1 MNKNAK
7 KTLRVL
13 SVATAATVM
22 VGGAALAVNADDI
35 RGHWAEKTLQEF
47 IDKGWVQG
55 DEGGIRPDSTIT
67 RAEMATVVD
76 SVKEYTDEAD
86 VSGYKDVAKTDWF
99 YKQVAKIVKANVMVG
114 VGNNKWEPQGN
125 VTREQAAVIMCKL
138 NEVEVD
144 TKSKPAEIRAQLT
157 KLGYTDADKVS
168 DWAAPYILAA
178 VKNGYMS
185 GYPDHTLRSGN
196 DITRAEAIVMLDNA
210 GIANDVT
217 YVQMNIPYADFYA
230 AEINNE
236 DAVDAVTSATNT
248 KSIKSDDGQLVGGT
262 YNDYDA
268 EAWAAG
274 TQKEVH
280 IKGVS
285 YPVAIKT
292 SDLKKLEEK
301 QSKQDDY
308 YFTVLDSTPAAYK
321 TVTVGKDGKL
331 SFGKAEGKTTKLEA
345 KTSLSTSTVWGDY
358 LLDVDTDVFG
368 TNNVYGVVVT
378 AEKDG
383 KTTDYGMRQE
393 ENIWRRTEI
402 AWSSGIRKTEPHGNT
417 LNYEHYVG
425 LMGSTIKSVTYYTAD
440 GAYTIDADLYVP
452 VKFTTD
458 NFAVENALIDSGS
471 TSVELKDFPKD
482 YQAEYKVTDAEGN
495 ELEGASIKNGKIS
508 WNGAAAAGK
517 YTLTV
522 SDKSGKYASF
532 STSFELQTEAVV
544 ATYDAENSKLVKAE
558 DATDEQFANYLS
570 NITSVTIGD
579 TTYNASGRGA
589 VKIIKEDGS
598 IDFDAT
604 YGKDKTPIFEA
615 GKEYNLEVA
624 ATGYKKNVTFKATA
638 PEAKIYVQMNIPYA
652 DFYAAEINNE
662 DAVDAVTSAT
672 NAKSTKNGDGD
683 LVGGTYNDYDA
694 AAWEA
699 GTQKEVHIKGVS
711 YPVAITP
718 SDLAKLTK
726 TDDKQADYY
735 YTELESAPAAYKTAT
750 VKDGK
755 ISFGEAQGKT
765 TKLEAKTELS
775 TSTAWGDYLL
785 EVDTDAFDSGNVY
798 GVVITAEKDGKTTDY
813 GMRQEE
819 NIWRKT
825 EIAWS
830 SGIKK
835 TEPHGNVLNYKN
847 YVGLMGS
854 TIKSVTYYTADGEYT
869 IDADHYVPV
878 KFTTDNFK
886 VENALADSGS
896 TSVELKDFPSDYQ
909 AEYKVTDAKGNEL
922 EGASVKDGK
931 LTWTGTPATG
941 KYTLAV
947 SDKSGKYASFST
959 TFELQTSA
967 MPAAY
972 QATDLRVVSADG
984 ASAEDLSSF
993 LSNVSTVMINGKD
1006 YAASGR
1012 GSVAV
1017 INSKGFI
1024 DLTTSPFTGMKAGD
1038 TYKISVKATGYANTL
1053 DFELKVPEKIYAYAS
1068 LSYNEYWANEGVYAA
1083 GNDSSSDV
1091 ADIRGEMDKGGY
1103 DAVSRATTN
1112 HGLHR
1117 GSFQQTAVI
1126 EATTADG
1133 QTVSMGVDHW
1143 AADNTKFYDANG
1155 TEYTVNRE
1163 TNPMS
1168 ISYKVRQGR
1177 ETVAVTASFKD
1188 YKINGI
1194 KYVPV
1199 AVDAVDYQDFCKN
1212 YAVVKNGQPVQGGY
1226 SEGKLSSYTGV
1237 ADVTAQTNGLKTAT
1251 KTDAGYT
1258 FSARKTGTGSGL
1270 LNQKQANDG
1279 TGVTTEVKTYSGN
1292 YGEFLRVDL
1301 NGDYGALG
1309 SAMQTVQWTY
1319 YGNDSE
1325 YKTPVA
1331 TYGTKFAADN
1341 WMHKSMGI
1349 QLGLTDSIRCQLP
1362 EGTDGTGY
1370 WSLTVYGLGTSDYT
1384 AQFQVTAENLPSTV
1398 AGITD
1403 EQKTELT
1410 NLIATAQELSA
1421 KNPSN
1426 KAALDEHI
1434 AEAQAMLNNAD
1445 ATEPEAAELITDL
1458 QGLIKAAQDELD
1470 KQSESKT
1477 VTKTVQVDPGENN
1490 EDFDAYDLIVDV
1502 TVKDGKVEA
1511 ISLNSANTYDSVKKN
1526 KTLSERA
1533 ANGLALTGKTAAE
1546 VDSVDIVSGATC
1558 SSKAIK
1564 EAAKAALSE

>member
-47 IDKGWVQG
+47 IDKGWIQG

-99 YKQVAKIVKANVMVG
+99 YKQVAKIVKADVMVG

-178 VKNGYMS
+178 VQNGYMS

-308 YFTVLDSTPAAYK
+308 YFTVLDSVPAAYK

-482 YQAEYKVTDAEGN
+482 YQAEYKVTDANGN
-495 ELEGASIKNGKIS
+495 ELEGASVKDGKIS
-508 WNGAAAAGK
+508 WKGTAATGK

-544 ATYDAENSKLVKAE
+544 ATYDAENGKLVKAE

-672 NAKSTKNGDGD
+672 NRKSTMNGDGE
-683 LVGGTYNDYDA
+683 LVGGTYNDYNEE
-694 AAWEA
+694 AWTA

-735 YTELESAPAAYKTAT
+735 YTELESAPATYKTAT

-765 TKLEAKTELS
+765 SKLEVTPELY

-785 EVDTDAFDSGNVY
+785 YIDTDVFDTGNVY
-798 GVVITAEKDGKTTDY
+798 GVVVTAEKDGKTTDY

-819 NIWRKT
+819 NIWGGT

-835 TEPHGNVLNYKN
+835 TEPHGNVLNYEH
-847 YVGLMGS
+847 YVDLMGS
-854 TIKSVTYYTADGEYT
+854 TIKSITYYTGDGEYT
-869 IDADHYVPV
+869 IDADLYVPY
-878 KFTTDNFK
+878 KFTTDNFA
-886 VENALADSGS
+886 VENALVNSGS
-896 TSVELKDFPSDYQ
+896 TAIEMKDFPSDYQ
-909 AEYKVTDAKGNEL
+909 TEYTVTDSDEKEV
-922 EGASVKDGK
+922 EGFSFKDGK
-931 LTWTGTPATG
+931 LTWTGTPAIG
-941 KYTLAV
+941 EYTLTV
-947 SDKSGKYASFST
+947 SDKSGKYASYST
-959 TFELQTSA
+959 TFELQTEA

-972 QATDLRVVSADG
+972 QADDLRLVNADG
-984 ASAEDLSSF
+984 VSDEDLSNF
-993 LSNVSTVMINGKD
+993 LSNVSSVTVNDKS
-1006 YAASGR
+1006 YNASGR
-1012 GSVAV
+1012 RSVKVVGS
-1017 INSKGFI
+1017 NGFI
-1024 DLTTSPFTGMKAGD
+1024 DLSTSPFTGMKAGD
-1038 TYKISVKATGYANTL
+1038 TYTISVKATGYANTL
-1053 DFELKVPEKIYAYAS
+1053 DFKLKVPEKIYTYAS

-1083 GNDSSSDV
+1083 GNASSSDE
-1091 ADIRGEMDKGGY
+1091 ADSRGELDKGGY

-1117 GSFQQTAVI
+1117 GSFQQAAVI
-1126 EATTADG
+1126 TATVTAG
-1133 QTVSMGVDHW
+1133 ETVGETVTYNVDHW
-1143 AADNTKFYDANG
+1143 SEDGTKFYEADG
-1155 TEYTVNRE
+1155 TEHDYSKGTITTTNWWGE
-1163 TNPMS
+1163 T
-1168 ISYKVRQGR
+1168 
-1177 ETVAVTASFKD
+1177 ETATLKN
-1188 YKINGI
+1188 YEITGI

-1199 AVDAVDYQDFCKN
+1199 VVDAADYQDFCKN
-1212 YAVVKNGQPVQGGY
+1212 YTVTKNGESVQGGY

-1237 ADVTAQTNGLKTAT
+1237 AYVNAATNGLKTAT

-1384 AQFQVTAENLPSTV
+1384 TQFQVTAENLPSTV

-1403 EQKTELT
+1403 AQKTELT

-1445 ATEPEAAELITDL
+1445 ATEPEAAELIADL

-1526 KTLSERA
+1526 KTLSEKA

-1546 VDSVDIVSGATC
+1546 VDGVDIVSGATC

>member
-1 MNKNAK
+1 MNNNAK

-13 SVATAATVM
+13 SVATAATMM
-22 VGGAALAVNADDI
+22 VGGAAFAVNADDI
-35 RGHWAEKTLQEF
+35 HGHWAEKTLQQF
-47 IDKGWVQG
+47 IDNGWIQG

-76 SVKEYTDEAD
+76 AVEEYTEEAD

-114 VGNNKWEPQGN
+114 VGDNKWAPQGN

-138 NEVEVD
+138 KDVSVD
-144 TKSKPAEIRAQLT
+144 TKANLADVRAQLT
-157 KLGYTDADKVS
+157 KLGYTDADAVS

-178 VKNGYMS
+178 VQNGYMS

-196 DITRAEAIVMLDNA
+196 DITRAEAIVMLDKA
-210 GIANDVT
+210 GVAEEYAYVT
-217 YVQMNIPYADFYA
+217 MNVPYDDFYK
-230 AEINNE
+230 AEGVTAVNG
-236 DAVDAVTSATNT
+236 VDAVTSATMRKSRMNT
-248 KSIKSDDGQLVGGT
+248 ADGLTAGTYYKTAEDEKSD
-262 YNDYDA
+262 A
-268 EAWAAG
+268 
-274 TQKEVH
+274 
-280 IKGVS
+280 IRGVVCTVR
-285 YPVAIKT
+285 VAK
-292 SDLKKLEEK
+292 SDLAKLNASLTEH
-301 QSKQDDY
+301 DDY
-308 YFTVLDSTPAAYK
+308 YYTTLNSVPENYK
-321 TVTVGKDGKL
+321 ELTIGKDGSY
-331 SFGKAEGKTTKLEA
+331 SFGKTTAAVDTETLKDTTVTF
-345 KTSLSTSTVWGDY
+345 KTSSKYGDY
-358 LLDVDTDVFG
+358 QMKFS
-368 TNNVYGVVVT
+368 TNVLEKIGRAYGATVT
-378 AEKDG
+378 
-383 KTTDYGMRQE
+383 TTDGTSYAMRSL
-393 ENIWRRTEI
+393 ENVWNGKSLEL
-402 AWSSGIRKTEPHGNT
+402 AWSVGFTTTSHGNP
-417 LNYEHYVG
+417 LVSDDYVSM
-425 LMGSTIKSVTYYTAD
+425 MGKTIKSVAFYTVD
-440 GAYTIDADLYVP
+440 GKIYSLDCEQYVP
-452 VKFTTD
+452 VKFATE
-458 NFAVENALIDSGS
+458 NFAVENALADSGS
-471 TSVELKDFPKD
+471 TSVEMKDFPKD
-482 YQAEYKVTDAEGN
+482 YEAEYKVTDAKGNAAEG
-495 ELEGASIKNGKIS
+495 LSVKDGKIS
-508 WNGAAAAGK
+508 WKGTAATGK

-522 SDKSGKYASF
+522 SDKSGKYASY
-532 STSFELQTEAVV
+532 STTFELQTDAVV
-544 ATYDAENSKLVKAE
+544 AAYDAENSKLVKTK

-570 NITSVTIGD
+570 NISSVTVGD
-579 TTYNASGRGA
+579 TTYNATGKGA
-589 VKIIKEDGS
+589 AKIIKDDGS

-624 ATGYKKNVTFKATA
+624 ATGYKNNISFKATA
-638 PEAKIYVQMNIPYA
+638 PEAKIYVKMNIPYA

-672 NAKSTKNGDGD
+672 NSKSIKNGDGE
-683 LVGGTYNDYDA
+683 LVGGTYNDYNADA
-694 AAWEA
+694 WAA
-699 GTQKEVHIKGVS
+699 GTQKKVNIKGVS

-718 SDLAKLTK
+718 SELAQLTK

-785 EVDTDAFDSGNVY
+785 DVDTDAFGTNNVY
-798 GVVITAEKDGKTTDY
+798 GVVISAEKDGETTTY

-819 NIWRKT
+819 NIWRRT

-835 TEPHGNVLNYKN
+835 TEPHGNVLNYEH

-869 IDADHYVPV
+869 IDADLYVPV

-896 TSVELKDFPSDYQ
+896 TSVEMKDFPSDYQ

-931 LTWTGTPATG
+931 ISWTGTPATG
-941 KYTLAV
+941 KYTLTV

-972 QATDLRVVSADG
+972 QASNLRVVGADG
-984 ASAEDLSSF
+984 ASAEELSGF
-993 LSNVSTVMINGKD
+993 LSNVSTVTINGKN

-1038 TYKISVKATGYANTL
+1038 IYKISVKATGYAKTL
-1053 DFELKVPEKIYAYAS
+1053 DFELTVPDKIYAYAN
-1068 LSYNEYWANEGVYAA
+1068 LTYNEYWANEGVYAA
-1083 GNDSSSDV
+1083 GNDSSSEE
-1091 ADIRGEMDKGGY
+1091 ADAKGELDKGGF

-1143 AADNTKFYDANG
+1143 SEDNTKFYDANG
-1155 TEYTVNRE
+1155 TEYTVDR
-1163 TNPMS
+1163 TAKPMS
-1168 ISYKVRQGR
+1168 ISYKTRQGR
-1177 ETVAVTASFKD
+1177 ENVTVTASFKD
-1188 YKINGI
+1188 YKITGI

-1199 AVDAVDYQDFCKN
+1199 AVDAADYQDFCKK
-1212 YAVVKNGQPVQGGY
+1212 YTVVKNGQSVQGGY
-1226 SEGKLSSYTGV
+1226 GEQNLKAYTGV
-1237 ADVTAQTNGLKTAT
+1237 AAVDAATNGLKTVS
-1251 KTDAGYT
+1251 KSGDAYT
-1258 FSARKTGTGSGL
+1258 FSARQTGTGSGL
-1270 LNQKQANDG
+1270 LDQEQANDG
-1279 TGVTTEVKTYSGN
+1279 TGVTTEVKKYSGN

-1301 NGDYGALG
+1301 NGTYGALG
-1309 SAMQTVQWTY
+1309 AAMQTVKWTY
-1319 YGNDSE
+1319 YGSDST
-1325 YKTPVA
+1325 YTTPVA

-1349 QLGLTDSIRCQLP
+1349 QLGLTDSVRCQLP

-1370 WSLTVYGLGTSDYT
+1370 WALTVYGLGTSDYT
-1384 AQFQVTAENLPSTV
+1384 TQFQVTAENLPSTV

-1445 ATEPEAAELITDL
+1445 ATQPEAAELIADL
-1458 QGLIKAAQDELD
+1458 QGLIKTAQDELAAQPTE
-1470 KQSESKT
+1470 KTVAKT
-1477 VTKTVQVDPGENN
+1477 VTVNPDAD
-1490 EDFDAYDLIVDV
+1490 EDFNAYSLIVDV
-1502 TVKDGKVEA
+1502 TVKDGKVQSVA
-1511 ISLNSANTYDSVKKN
+1511 LNKDCTIKKSNKPYSEDAFNGMNTK
-1526 KTLSERA
+1526 
-1533 ANGLALTGKTAAE
+1533 LAGKSAAE
-1546 VDSVDIVSGATC
+1546 IDGADIVSGATC
-1558 SSKAIK
+1558 SSNAIK

>member
-47 IDKGWVQG
+47 IDKGWIQG

-482 YQAEYKVTDAEGN
+482 YDAEYKVTDANGN
-495 ELEGASIKNGKIS
+495 ELEGASVKDGKIS
-508 WNGAAAAGK
+508 WKGTAATGK

-544 ATYDAENSKLVKAE
+544 ATYDAENGKLVKAE

-672 NAKSTKNGDGD
+672 NTKSIKNGDGE
-683 LVGGTYNDYDA
+683 LVGGTYNDYNADA
-694 AAWEA
+694 WTA

-765 TKLEAKTELS
+765 TKLEAKTSLS
-775 TSTAWGDYLL
+775 TSTVWGDYLL
-785 EVDTDAFDSGNVY
+785 DVDTDVFGTNNVY
-798 GVVITAEKDGKTTDY
+798 GVVVTAEKDGKTTDY

-819 NIWRKT
+819 NIWRRT

-830 SGIKK
+830 SGIRK
-835 TEPHGNVLNYKN
+835 TEPHGNTLNYEH

-854 TIKSVTYYTADGEYT
+854 TIKSVTYYTADGAYT
-869 IDADHYVPV
+869 IDADLYVPV
-878 KFTTDNFK
+878 KFTTDNF
-886 VENALADSGS
+886 VAENALVNSGS
-896 TSVELKDFPSDYQ
+896 TAVEMKDFPSDYQ
-909 AEYKVTDAKGNEL
+909 AEYTVTDSDAKEV
-922 EGASVKDGK
+922 EGFSFKDGK

-941 KYTLAV
+941 KYTLTV
-947 SDKSGKYASFST
+947 SDKSGKYASYST
-959 TFELQTSA
+959 TFELQTEA
-967 MPAAY
+967 MPAVY
-972 QATDLRVVSADG
+972 QADDLRLVNADG
-984 ASAEDLSSF
+984 VSDEDLSNF
-993 LSNVSTVMINGKD
+993 LSNVSSVTVND
-1006 YAASGR
+1006 NSYNTSGR
-1012 GSVAV
+1012 GSVKV
-1017 INSKGFI
+1017 IGSNGFI
-1024 DLTTSPFTGMKAGD
+1024 DLSTSPFTGMKAGD

-1083 GNDSSSDV
+1083 GNASSSDE
-1091 ADIRGEMDKGGY
+1091 ADSRGELDKGGY

-1117 GSFQQTAVI
+1117 GSFQQAAVI
-1126 EATTADG
+1126 TATVTAG
-1133 QTVSMGVDHW
+1133 ETVGETVTYNVDHW
-1143 AADNTKFYDANG
+1143 SEDGTKFYEANG
-1155 TEYTVNRE
+1155 TAHDYSKGTITT
-1163 TNPMS
+1163 TNWW
-1168 ISYKVRQGR
+1168 G
-1177 ETVAVTASFKD
+1177 ETVTATLKS
-1188 YKINGI
+1188 YEITGI

-1199 AVDAVDYQDFCKN
+1199 AVDAADYQDFCKN
-1212 YAVVKNGQPVQGGY
+1212 YTVVKNGQSVQGGY
-1226 SEGKLSSYTGV
+1226 GEQNLKAYTGV
-1237 ADVTAQTNGLKTAT
+1237 AYVNAATNGLKTAT

-1270 LNQKQANDG
+1270 LNQEQANDG

-1384 AQFQVTAENLPSTV
+1384 TQFQVTAENLPSTV

-1445 ATEPEAAELITDL
+1445 ATEPEAAELIADL
-1458 QGLIKAAQDELD
+1458 QGLIKAAQDELN
-1470 KQSESKT
+1470 KQPESKT
-1477 VTKTVQVDPGENN
+1477 VTETVKVNPDAD

-1511 ISLNSANTYDSVKKN
+1511 ISLNSANTYDGVKKN
-1526 KTLSERA
+1526 KTLSEQA

-1546 VDSVDIVSGATC
+1546 VDGVDIVSGATC

>member
-1 MNKNAK
+1 MNNNAK

-13 SVATAATVM
+13 SVATAATMM
-22 VGGAALAVNADDI
+22 VGGAAFAVNADDI
-35 RGHWAEKTLQEF
+35 HGHWAEKTLQQF
-47 IDKGWVQG
+47 IDNGWIQG

-76 SVKEYTDEAD
+76 AVEEYTEEAD

-114 VGNNKWEPQGN
+114 VGDNKWAPQGN
-125 VTREQAAVIMCKL
+125 VTREQAAIIMCKL
-138 NEVEVD
+138 NDVSVD
-144 TKSKPAEIRAQLT
+144 TKANAADIRAQLT
-157 KLGYTDADKVS
+157 KLGYTDANAVS

-178 VKNGYMS
+178 VQNGYMS

-196 DITRAEAIVMLDNA
+196 DITRAEAIVMLDKA
-210 GIANDVT
+210 GVAEEYAYVT
-217 YVQMNIPYADFYA
+217 MNVPYDDFYK
-230 AEINNE
+230 AEGVTAVNG
-236 DAVDAVTSATNT
+236 VDAVTSATMRKSRMNT
-248 KSIKSDDGQLVGGT
+248 ADGLTAGTYYKTAEDEKSD
-262 YNDYDA
+262 A
-268 EAWAAG
+268 
-274 TQKEVH
+274 
-280 IKGVS
+280 IRGVVCTVR
-285 YPVAIKT
+285 VAK
-292 SDLKKLEEK
+292 SDLAKLNASLTEH
-301 QSKQDDY
+301 DDY
-308 YFTVLDSTPAAYK
+308 YYTALDSVPENYK
-321 TVTVGKDGKL
+321 ELTVNKDGSY
-331 SFGKAEGKTTKLEA
+331 SFGKTTAAVDTETLKDTTVTF
-345 KTSLSTSTVWGDY
+345 KTSSKYGDY
-358 LLDVDTDVFG
+358 QMKFS
-368 TNNVYGVVVT
+368 TNILEKIGRAYGATVT
-378 AEKDG
+378 
-383 KTTDYGMRQE
+383 TTDGTSYAMRSL
-393 ENIWRRTEI
+393 ENVWNGKSLEL
-402 AWSSGIRKTEPHGNT
+402 AWSVGFTTTSHGNP
-417 LNYEHYVG
+417 LVSDDYVSM
-425 LMGSTIKSVTYYTAD
+425 MGKTIKSVAFYTVD
-440 GAYTIDADLYVP
+440 GKIYSLDCEQYVP
-452 VKFTTD
+452 VKFATT
-458 NFAVENALIDSGS
+458 NFAVENTLADSGS
-471 TSVELKDFPKD
+471 TSVEMKDFPKD
-482 YQAEYKVTDAEGN
+482 YKAEYQVTDAQGNAAEG
-495 ELEGASIKNGKIS
+495 LSVKDGKIS
-508 WNGAAAAGK
+508 WKGTPAHGK

-522 SDKSGKYASF
+522 SDKSGKYASY
-532 STSFELQTEAVV
+532 STTFELQTDAVV
-544 ATYDAENSKLVKAE
+544 AAYDAENSKLVKTK

-570 NITSVTIGD
+570 NISSVTVGD
-579 TTYNASGRGA
+579 TTYNATGKGA
-589 VKIIKEDGS
+589 AKIIKDDGS

-624 ATGYKKNVTFKATA
+624 ATGYKNNISFKATA

-672 NAKSTKNGDGD
+672 NNKSIRNSDGD
-683 LVGGTYNDYDA
+683 LVGGTYNDYNADA
-694 AAWEA
+694 WAA

-718 SDLAKLTK
+718 SELAQLTK

-785 EVDTDAFDSGNVY
+785 DVDTDAFGTGNVY
-798 GVVITAEKDGKTTDY
+798 GVVISAEKDGKTTTY

-835 TEPHGNVLNYKN
+835 TEPHGNVLNYEH

-869 IDADHYVPV
+869 IDADLYVPV

-896 TSVELKDFPSDYQ
+896 TSVEMKDFPSDYQ

-931 LTWTGTPATG
+931 ISWTGTPATG
-941 KYTLAV
+941 KYTLTV

-959 TFELQTSA
+959 TFELQISA

-972 QATDLRVVSADG
+972 QASNLRVVSADG
-984 ASAEDLSSF
+984 ASAEELSSF
-993 LSNVSTVMINGKD
+993 LSNVSTVKINGKD

-1038 TYKISVKATGYANTL
+1038 TYKISVKATGYAKTL
-1053 DFELKVPEKIYAYAS
+1053 DFELTVPDKIYAYAN

-1083 GNDSSSDV
+1083 GNDSSSEE
-1091 ADIRGEMDKGGY
+1091 ADTKGELDKGGF

-1143 AADNTKFYDANG
+1143 SEDNTKFYDANG
-1155 TEYTVNRE
+1155 TEYTVDR
-1163 TNPMS
+1163 TAKPMS
-1168 ISYKVRQGR
+1168 ISYKTRQGR
-1177 ETVAVTASFKD
+1177 ETVTVTASFKD
-1188 YKINGI
+1188 YKITGI

-1199 AVDAVDYQDFCKN
+1199 AVDAADYQDFCKK
-1212 YAVVKNGQPVQGGY
+1212 YTVVKNGQSVQGGY
-1226 SEGKLSSYTGV
+1226 GEQNLKAYTGV
-1237 ADVTAQTNGLKTAT
+1237 AAVDAATNGLKTVS
-1251 KTDAGYT
+1251 KSGDAYT
-1258 FSARKTGTGSGL
+1258 FSARQTGTGSGL
-1270 LNQKQANDG
+1270 LDQEQANDG
-1279 TGVTTEVKTYSGN
+1279 TGVTTEVKKYSGN

-1301 NGDYGALG
+1301 NGTYGELG
-1309 SAMQTVQWTY
+1309 SAMQTVKWTY
-1319 YGNDSE
+1319 YGSDST
-1325 YKTPVA
+1325 YTTPVA

-1349 QLGLTDSIRCQLP
+1349 QLGLTDSVRCQLP

-1370 WSLTVYGLGTSDYT
+1370 WALTVYGLGTSDYT
-1384 AQFQVTAENLPSTV
+1384 TQFQVTAENLPSTV

-1445 ATEPEAAELITDL
+1445 ATQPEAAELIADL
-1458 QGLIKAAQDELD
+1458 QGLIKTAQDELAAQPTE
-1470 KQSESKT
+1470 KTVAKT
-1477 VTKTVQVDPGENN
+1477 VTVNPDAD
-1490 EDFDAYDLIVDV
+1490 EDFNAYSLIVDV
-1502 TVKDGKVEA
+1502 TVKDGKVQSVA
-1511 ISLNSANTYDSVKKN
+1511 LNKDCTIKKSNKPYSEDAFNGMNTK
-1526 KTLSERA
+1526 
-1533 ANGLALTGKTAAE
+1533 LAGKTAAE
-1546 VDSVDIVSGATC
+1546 VDGVDIVSGATC
-1558 SSKAIK
+1558 SSNAIK

>member
-1 MNKNAK
+1 MNNNAK

-13 SVATAATVM
+13 SVATAATMM
-22 VGGAALAVNADDI
+22 VGGAAFAVNADDI
-35 RGHWAEKTLQEF
+35 HGHWAEKTLQQF
-47 IDKGWVQG
+47 IDNGWIQG

-76 SVKEYTDEAD
+76 AVEEYTEEAD

-114 VGNNKWEPQGN
+114 VGDNKWAPQGD

-138 NEVEVD
+138 NDVSVD
-144 TKSKPAEIRAQLT
+144 TKANAADIRAQLT
-157 KLGYTDADKVS
+157 KLGYTDANAVS

-178 VKNGYMS
+178 VQNGYMS

-196 DITRAEAIVMLDNA
+196 NITRAEAIVMLDKA
-210 GIANDVT
+210 GVT
-217 YVQMNIPYADFYA
+217 EQFAYVTMNVPYDDFYK
-230 AEINNE
+230 AEGVTAV
-236 DAVDAVTSATNT
+236 DGVDAVTSATMKKSRMNT
-248 KSIKSDDGQLVGGT
+248 ETGLTAGTYYKTADDEKSDS
-262 YNDYDA
+262 
-268 EAWAAG
+268 
-274 TQKEVH
+274 
-280 IKGVS
+280 IRGVVCTVR
-285 YPVAIKT
+285 VAK
-292 SDLKKLEEK
+292 SDLAKLNASLTEH
-301 QSKQDDY
+301 DDY
-308 YFTVLDSTPAAYK
+308 YYTTLNSVPENYK
-321 TVTVGKDGKL
+321 ELTINKDGSY
-331 SFGKAEGKTTKLEA
+331 SFGKTTAAVDTETLKDTTVTFKDSSKYGDYQMKFSTNLLEKIGRAYGATVTTTDGTSYAMRSLENVWNGKSLELAWSVGFTTTAHGNPLVSDDYVSMMGKTIKNVA
-345 KTSLSTSTVWGDY
+345 FYTV
-358 LLDVDTDVFG
+358 
-368 TNNVYGVVVT
+368 
-378 AEKDG
+378 DG
-383 KTTDYGMRQE
+383 KIYSLDCEQ
-393 ENIWRRTEI
+393 
-402 AWSSGIRKTEPHGNT
+402 
-417 LNYEHYVG
+417 
-425 LMGSTIKSVTYYTAD
+425 
-440 GAYTIDADLYVP
+440 YVP
-452 VKFTTD
+452 VKFATE
-458 NFAVENALIDSGS
+458 NFKVENALADSGS
-471 TSVELKDFPKD
+471 TSVEMKDFPSD
-482 YQAEYKVTDAEGN
+482 YQAEYKVTDAKGN
-495 ELEGASIKNGKIS
+495 ELEGASVKDGKIS
-508 WNGAAAAGK
+508 WTGTAAAGN

-532 STSFELQTEAVV
+532 STTFELQTDAVV
-544 ATYDAENSKLVKAE
+544 ATYDAENGKLVKTK

-570 NITSVTIGD
+570 NITSVKVGD
-579 TTYNASGRGA
+579 TDYKATGKGA
-589 VKIIKEDGS
+589 VKIIKDDGS
-598 IDFDAT
+598 IDFSAT
-604 YGKDKTPIFEA
+604 TGTEKTPIFES

-624 ATGYKKNVTFKATA
+624 STGYKNNVSFKATA

-672 NAKSTKNGDGD
+672 NSKSIRNSDGD
-683 LVGGTYNDYDA
+683 LVGGTYNDYNADA
-694 AAWEA
+694 WSA

-718 SDLAKLTK
+718 SELAQLTK

-785 EVDTDAFDSGNVY
+785 DVDTDAFSTGNVY
-798 GVVITAEKDGKTTDY
+798 GVVISAEKDGKITTY

-835 TEPHGNVLNYKN
+835 TEPHGNVLNYEH

-869 IDADHYVPV
+869 IDADLYVPV

-896 TSVELKDFPSDYQ
+896 TSVEMKDFPSDYQ

-931 LTWTGTPATG
+931 ISWTGTPATG
-941 KYTLAV
+941 KYTLTV

-959 TFELQTSA
+959 TFELQISA

-972 QATDLRVVSADG
+972 QASNLRVVSADG
-984 ASAEDLSSF
+984 ASAEELSSF
-993 LSNVSTVMINGKD
+993 LSNVSTVKINGKD

-1017 INSKGFI
+1017 INSKGFV

-1038 TYKISVKATGYANTL
+1038 TYKISVKATGYAKTL
-1053 DFELKVPEKIYAYAS
+1053 DFELTVPDKIYAYAN

-1083 GNDSSSDV
+1083 GNDSSSEEADV
-1091 ADIRGEMDKGGY
+1091 KGELDKGGF

-1143 AADNTKFYDANG
+1143 SEDNTKFYDANG
-1155 TEYTVNRE
+1155 TEYTVDR
-1163 TNPMS
+1163 TAKPMS
-1168 ISYKVRQGR
+1168 ISYKTRQGR
-1177 ETVAVTASFKD
+1177 ETVTVTASFKD
-1188 YKINGI
+1188 YKITGI

-1199 AVDAVDYQDFCKN
+1199 AVDAADYQDFCKK
-1212 YAVVKNGQPVQGGY
+1212 YTVVKNGQSVQGGY
-1226 SEGKLSSYTGV
+1226 GEQNLKAYTGV
-1237 ADVTAQTNGLKTAT
+1237 AAVDAATNGLKTVS
-1251 KTDAGYT
+1251 KSGDAYT
-1258 FSARKTGTGSGL
+1258 FSARQTGTGSGL
-1270 LNQKQANDG
+1270 LDQEQANDG
-1279 TGVTTEVKTYSGN
+1279 TGVTTEVKKYSGN

-1301 NGDYGALG
+1301 NGTYGALG
-1309 SAMQTVQWTY
+1309 AAMQTVKWTY
-1319 YGNDSE
+1319 YGSDST
-1325 YKTPVA
+1325 YTTPVA

-1370 WSLTVYGLGTSDYT
+1370 WALTVYGLGTSDYT
-1384 AQFQVTAENLPSTV
+1384 TQFQVTAENLPSTV

-1445 ATEPEAAELITDL
+1445 ATQPEAAELIADL
-1458 QGLIKAAQDELD
+1458 QGLIKAAQDELN
-1470 KQSESKT
+1470 KQPESKT
-1477 VTKTVQVDPGENN
+1477 VTETVKVNPDAEG
-1490 EDFDAYDLIVDV
+1490 DFDPYDLIVDV
-1502 TVKDGKVEA
+1502 VVKDGKVEA
-1511 ISLNSANTYDSVKKN
+1511 ISLNSANTYDGDKHNKKY
-1526 KTLSERA
+1526 SEQA
-1533 ANGLALTGKTAAE
+1533 ASGLALSGKTAAE
-1546 VDSVDIVSGATC
+1546 VDGVDTVSGATC
-1558 SSKAIK
+1558 SSNAIK